1 MSVSEYEETET
12 DETFFVEKSI
22 DIDSPLDKD
31 KSFLLNRCKSPVP
44 PAMITLPRGSTTSPN
59 DDTRFQEAAEKVC
72 RRTAMKFW

>member
-1 MSVSEYEETET
+1 MSEYEEAET

-44 PAMITLPRGSTTSPN
+44 PAMVTTLPRGSTSSPN

-72 RRTAMKFW
+72 CIAPTAL